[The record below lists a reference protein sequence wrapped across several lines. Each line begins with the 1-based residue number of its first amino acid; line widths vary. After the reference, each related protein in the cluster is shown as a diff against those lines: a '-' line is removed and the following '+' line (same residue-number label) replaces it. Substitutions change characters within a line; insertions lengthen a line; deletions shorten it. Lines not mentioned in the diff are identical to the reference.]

1 MQQGKKVLLR
11 TEVATTKIGSQPKTE
26 VVTQNA
32 VERKEER
39 GRDMELW
46 SRHQFLKTTEPTR
59 SRLQLMSR
67 PLIKAAARNQVTTKS
82 YQVVTKRVQMREIQV
97 ATSI

>member
-1 MQQGKKVLLR
+1 MNLYTCVLVSDQQRPRVKAVEPER
-11 TEVATTKIGSQPKTE
+11 WSRPKTE

-46 SRHQFLKTTEPTR
+46 SRHQFLKKIELTR
-59 SRLQLMSR
+59 SRL
-67 PLIKAAARNQVTTKS
+67 
-82 YQVVTKRVQMREIQV
+82 
-97 ATSI
+97 